1 MKMKKVIIVIA
12 SLTCFVAAT
21 AQEELSRRVDISR
34 DYTVGVQSA
43 EPLAVPI
50 SRNDTVVTRPV
61 LSFTIRPTKFSSSFE
76 ARQVAP
82 AALSSAEWTPSN
94 DFYLKAAGGYPWR
107 SALDLYYTPVRERR
121 STVGLY
127 LNHDG
132 IEGKVDNLQNQRVS
146 ALSLQNRLGG
156 FYNHYGRL
164 STLTVAAD
172 NRFDFY
178 TPYGGYLLDKT
189 KAQPSSREIYYNRT
203 SARADLVGRFA
214 EGKNLSY
221 AATAGAQHLLGKSYD
236 SRHSC
241 TDYDFSFSLSNFG
254 TDSTSVFVPS
264 KIALTHSAC
273 LSPSEGYHNVT
284 VSVMPEWNMRLGG
297 FPLSIAVGY
306 LFNSNLETGHNNLL
320 FDLDWRYD
328 RLTLFTP
335 FVSAS
340 RSMIDN
346 SFDRLA
352 AENPYLKFGSSLNNQ
367 MLSSMRIGIEGF
379 DHAFSYR
386 LTGGAERY
394 DGYTSFCLI
403 EGPKGL
409 FEPISTPL
417 TLLYAAA
424 EVGIRTTESFAIN
437 LSGRWNAPRY
447 DTSDAYRNATA
458 IPSFKASANFRWT
471 LFRRLVIGAGVE
483 VLGKADYLIHY
494 SEGTPVWI
502 GPFEVKTLPVTC
514 NLKASAEY
522 SVNNRIAAFVEA
534 DNLLNQT
541 IYRFYSYPS
550 LGRGIV
556 GGIKMTF

>member
-1 MKMKKVIIVIA
+1 MKKIIILIA

-61 LSFTIRPTKFSSSFE
+61 LSFNIRPTEWNSSFE
-76 ARQVAP
+76 ARPVAP

-94 DFYLKAAGGYPWR
+94 NFYLKAAGGYPWR
-107 SALDLYYTPVRERR
+107 SALDLYYTPVSERR
-121 STVGLY
+121 STVGFY

-132 IEGKVDNLQNQRVS
+132 IEGKVDNLQNKRVS

-189 KAQPSSREIYYNRT
+189 KTQPSAHDIFFNRT
-203 SARADLVGRFA
+203 SASADLVGRFA
-214 EGKNLSY
+214 EGNDLSY
-221 AATAGAQHLLGKSYD
+221 TVAAEAQHLLGASYD
-236 SRHSC
+236 NRHSC
-241 TDYDFSFSLSNFG
+241 TDYNLSFALSNFG
-254 TDSTSVFVPS
+254 NDSTSLFVPS
-264 KIALTHSAC
+264 KIALTHGAC
-273 LSPSEGYHNVT
+273 ISPSEGYHNVT

-306 LFNSNLETGHNNLL
+306 LFNTNLEKAHNNFI

-328 RLTLFTP
+328 RLALLTP

-340 RSMIDN
+340 RSLVDN
-346 SFDRLA
+346 SFDRLV

-367 MLSSMRIGIEGF
+367 MLSSLRVGIEGS
-379 DHAFSYR
+379 DRAFSYR
-386 LTGGAERY
+386 LTGGAERF

-417 TLLYAAA
+417 TLWYAAA
-424 EVGIRTTESFAIN
+424 EVNIRTTEAFAVN
-437 LSGRWNAPRY
+437 LSGRWNAPHY

-458 IPSFKASANFRWT
+458 IPSFKALANFRWT
-471 LFRRLVIGAGVE
+471 LFRRLVVGAGVE
-483 VLGKADYLIHY
+483 VLGKADHLIHY
-494 SEGTPVWI
+494 SDDAPIWI
-502 GPFEVKTLPVTC
+502 GPFEVKTLPVTW

-522 SVNNRIAAFVEA
+522 SINNRIAAFVEA

-556 GGIKMTF
+556 GGVKMTF